1 MSLGNSIRAA
11 GITGQVI
18 SIEPSGRV
26 CLLSSPLQ
34 NLPFYCLEKRWD
46 KGTWKMWTTV
56 YRLGKYVATNYRS
69 RLPTPQDWLKHTRFI
84 CLTESEV
91 GCPELV
97 QVLRGLRDWASFYIF
112 FLHRSSL
119 DLLSILSTLW
129 SQISC
134 CSSNCCNF
142 ISTGR
147 VSRSQ
152 EKKKK
157 KCFLRRGIVF
167 CFGRHS
173 LAGISTL
180 SLWISSLIP
189 PHHTQPK
196 PHLWETETWRI
207 LLSHSLEE
215 RKATERGCKSLLGSV
230 SQNWPRTTMLQRT
243 TPAHVHLGFYC
254 WGFSGWKWFLS
265 WEKGS
270 GCYLY
275 EPIMEAFC

>member
-69 RLPTPQDWLKHTRFI
+69 RLPTPQDWLKQTRFI

-157 KCFLRRGIVF
+157 KSAFFGGVLSFVLEGTALLGYPPYLFGYPASPHPTTHNPSPTCERLRHGEF
-167 CFGRHS
+167 CFP
-173 LAGISTL
+173 TL
-180 SLWISSLIP
+180 
-189 PHHTQPK
+189 
-196 PHLWETETWRI
+196 
-207 LLSHSLEE
+207 
-215 RKATERGCKSLLGSV
+215 
-230 SQNWPRTTMLQRT
+230 
-243 TPAHVHLGFYC
+243 
-254 WGFSGWKWFLS
+254 
-265 WEKGS
+265 
-270 GCYLY
+270 
-275 EPIMEAFC
+275 